1 VRTPNRRIRL
11 AALATALAA
20 AGLLSAGCTV
30 LSGGGVALD
39 QQCLLG
45 CETPDPPLIT
55 PTSVRLSGPA
65 YLNIRGKTSGGVA
78 ARTTTVQLETTNGW
92 VDLETT
98 VGSGTGANN
107 ERDLWSHIFIDHKY
121 RAGIAA
127 ADHRPNIRIVE
138 SDGTSV
144 VQRVIRA
151 DRPDLVVSPPNMRT
165 FTATVGASQVQEVE
179 IRNGSSTLG
188 LDVTYAD
195 VRPQSPFSVEV
206 KQCVALRPG
215 ARCSLLVTFAPTR
228 AGLTTARL
236 HIDSDDPR
244 RHTVALEG
252 TGVAA
257 AAPAPRVTLSPA
269 SLTLGELQ
277 EGVVTVTNPGATA
290 VTTGTAAITDPTTGA
305 VFFTTPGADP
315 ARDCWGGT
323 TLAAGASCDVTVTF
337 SGAPPSPPDP
347 QATLSIPVTGGQAAA
362 ATLHGTLPSIMS
374 SAVSTAAARRAKP
387 ARVHFAGRLST
398 ATRIAAAGRQTG
410 GARLAI
416 DLTGA
421 VRTTTTAPKGTAV
434 PAALKRLLGSRFS
447 GAGTLA
453 ARGTKTSI
461 DTIVLTA
468 PAKGGRLCAR
478 LRIAGTRTAATGTLT
493 VLGGTGPAAGL
504 RATSKFELF
513 KGDRAT
519 GIATVSTGRARPMPA
534 TCTT

>member
-1 VRTPNRRIRL
+1 MRTPDRRIRL

-20 AGLLSAGCTV
+20 GALLSAGCTV

-45 CETPDPPLIT
+45 CESPDPPVIT

-78 ARTTTVQLETTNGW
+78 ARTTTVQLETTSGW
-92 VDLETT
+92 VDLQRS
-98 VGSGTGANN
+98 VGVGTGARN

-127 ADHRPNIRIVE
+127 TGHRPSIRIVE
-138 SDGTSV
+138 ADGTSEVRRV
-144 VQRVIRA
+144 VQA
-151 DRPDLVVSPPNMRT
+151 DRPDLVVSSPGTRT
-165 FTATVGASQVQEVE
+165 FTATVGASQVQAIE
-179 IRNGSSTLG
+179 IRNDSSTLELFILG
-188 LDVTYAD
+188 AD
-195 VRPQSPFSVEV
+195 VWSSTFSADTNG
-206 KQCVALRPG
+206 CRRLSPG
-215 ARCSLLVTFAPTR
+215 ARCSLLVTFTPTR
-228 AGLTTARL
+228 TGRETAEL
-236 HIDSDDPR
+236 EIDSDDPR
-244 RHTVALEG
+244 RHTVTLEG
-252 TGVAA
+252 TGIAA
-257 AAPAPRVTLSPA
+257 PAPAPRVALTPA

-277 EGVVTVTNPGATA
+277 EGVVTVTNPGTTA

-305 VFFTTPGADP
+305 VFFTTPGSDP
-315 ARDCWGGT
+315 ARDCWGGA

-337 SGAPPSPPDP
+337 SGAPAGPPDP
-347 QATLSIPVTGGQAAA
+347 QATLSIPVTGGQAAT
-362 ATLHGTLPSIMS
+362 ATIHGTLPSVMS

-398 ATRIAAAGRQTG
+398 TTRIAAAERQTG
-410 GARLAI
+410 GGRLAI

-421 VRTTTTAPKGTAV
+421 IRTTTTAPEGTVV
-434 PAALKRLLGSRFS
+434 PAALKRLLGSRFA

-478 LRIAGTRTAATGTLT
+478 LRISGTRKAATGTLT

-504 RATSKFELF
+504 RATASFELF

-519 GIATVSTGRARPMPA
+519 GIATVSTGRTRPMPA
-534 TCTT
+534 ACAG